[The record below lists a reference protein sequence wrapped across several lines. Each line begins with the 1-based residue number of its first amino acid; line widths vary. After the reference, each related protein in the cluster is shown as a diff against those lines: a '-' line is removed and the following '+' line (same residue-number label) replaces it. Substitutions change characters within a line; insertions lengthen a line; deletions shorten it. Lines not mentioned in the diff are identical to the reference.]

1 METNN
6 VRVLKKAPAYRWIIW
21 LVMICNYMVVY
32 TSNQA
37 VASFG
42 VEMMEWMGIG
52 DSALAW
58 MSNGGTIG
66 LMLAN
71 IAGGAILVK
80 TISGKHTMTL
90 GALLEAIAGI
100 GWLMAPTNY
109 LVGMVLRLIQGFGG
123 GCIST
128 CALSLLACWF
138 PRNER
143 GTVEGVMT
151 GIYGVSIAIF
161 TAIAGVLSMSGVV
174 WYEITGWWMVIVGGV
189 SFVLNIFVLK
199 DLYGTYGVHVIDDAI
214 IGGDKIESTVKDI
227 DALTLEKRSHL
238 KKLGSIQQMLCSFDF
253 WMYQVVAF
261 VLTYFIFGLSYLLPL
276 LFVTDLGMTAAE
288 STMAQT
294 WSFIGS
300 FVGCTVGG
308 IASDRITKSRR
319 MPVIAFAFLWACIFC
334 AAVIP
339 GKSMSVLVLTV
350 ISFLAMAGA
359 PMASP
364 NTWAVPADLFT
375 PAMITAGTGISLFV
389 SNLGGTV
396 CTAVTGALAESTG
409 SYYPGLYVMIAVGVV
424 GILAAEILSK
434 KYRL

>member
-1 METNN
+1 METKN
-6 VRVLKKAPAYRWIIW
+6 VRVLEKAPAYRWIIW

-42 VEMMEWMGIG
+42 VEMMQWMGIG

-90 GALLEAIAGI
+90 GALLELIAGI
-100 GWLMAPTNY
+100 GWLTAPSSY
-109 LVGMVLRLIQGFGG
+109 IFGMILRLIQGFGG

-128 CALSLLACWF
+128 CALSLLGCWF

-143 GTVEGVMT
+143 GTVEGIMT
-151 GIYGVSIAIF
+151 GIYGISIAIF
-161 TAIAGVLSMSGVV
+161 TAIAGVLTMNGFV
-174 WYEITGWWMVIVGGV
+174 WYQTTGWWMVIFGGV
-189 SFVLNIFVLK
+189 SFLLNIFVLK

-214 IGGDKIESTVKDI
+214 IGGDKIETAVKDI
-227 DALTLEKRSHL
+227 DALTIEKRSKL
-238 KKLGSIQQMLCSFDF
+238 KKLSSIKQMIGSLDF
-253 WMYQVVAF
+253 WAYLVVAF

-276 LFVTDLGMTAAE
+276 LYVTDLGMTTAQSTAAQ
-288 STMAQT
+288 A
-294 WSFIGS
+294 WSFIGT
-300 FVGCTVGG
+300 FVGCTLGG
-308 IASDRITKSRR
+308 WASDKITKSRR
-319 MPVIAFAFLWACIFC
+319 MPVIAFAFLWACVFC
-334 AAVIP
+334 AAVIF
-339 GKSMSVLVLTV
+339 GSKMSVAALTV

-359 PMASP
+359 PMGSP
-364 NTWAVPADLFT
+364 NTWAVPADLFA
-375 PAMITAGTGISLFV
+375 PEMITAGTGIALFF

-424 GILAAEILSK
+424 GIIAAEFLSK